1 MNFKD
6 YSPEELLAVSRR
18 AGVASG
24 AVRRAKRDTINQ
36 MKLAEIARREL
47 AHEEVLSICREAK
60 LLLRLKKA
68 LNAAQKAKEYT

>member
-6 YSPEELLAVSRR
+6 YSPEDLRALSQR

-24 AVRRAKRDTINQ
+24 AARRKKRAAIEQ
-36 MKLAEIARREL
+36 QKLLEITRREL
-47 AHEEVLSICREAK
+47 DHEDVLSICREAK

-68 LNAAQKAKEYT
+68 MDSSSCK